1 MIINIK
7 VPSPGESITE
17 VELVRWLVENN
28 EIVER
33 NSEIAEIDSD
43 KATLT
48 ITAEESGKIEF
59 LAIEG
64 DKVNVGSII
73 CSINTDFEYLRK
85 KGSIPKE
92 ISPLKE
98 ELKSLDSDKKELD
111 TSNISITPLAKNILS
126 DSNINPK
133 VFSNRNE
140 KITKKIVLEEI
151 NHTSNHTNDRPVEI
165 IKMSS
170 LRKKLAERLVA
181 VKNQTAMLTTFNE
194 VDMTEIIK
202 LRAQYKEAFKEKYG
216 SHLGFISFF
225 VNAVVQGFQDF
236 PQINASID
244 GEFFNYYKYADVGI
258 AVSTAKGLM
267 VPVIKNANELG
278 LKDIEIKLAELAIKA
293 RDNKITIEELTGG
306 TFTITNGGVF
316 GSLMSTPILNPPQ
329 SAILGMHKIMDR
341 AIVVNGKIEIRPMM
355 YIALSYDHRIID
367 GKESVG
373 FVVKVKEILE
383 SPIEKIFDGE
393 ENIKTLLGL

>member
-1 MIINIK
+1 MILNIK

-28 EIVER
+28 EIVEK
-33 NSEIAEIDSD
+33 NAEVAEIDSD

-59 LAIEG
+59 TAKEG
-64 DKVNVGSII
+64 DKVNVGASIGTI
-73 CSINTDFEYLRK
+73 
-85 KGSIPKE
+85 
-92 ISPLKE
+92 
-98 ELKSLDSDKKELD
+98 DSEFAFVKKENSETANNSFANNSETQIIEKSQDID
-111 TSNISITPLAKNILS
+111 TSHLSITPLAKNILS
-126 DSNINPK
+126 DSKINPD
-133 VFSNRNE
+133 VFSNRHE
-140 KITKKIVLEEI
+140 KITKKIVLEELNQI
-151 NHTSNHTNDRPVEI
+151 TIPNSNRPVDI
-165 IKMSS
+165 VKMSS

-194 VDMTEIIK
+194 VDMTEIIRIRN
-202 LRAQYKEAFKEKYG
+202 LYKEDFKEKYG

-244 GEFFNYYKYADVGI
+244 GENFYYYKYADVGI
-258 AVSTAKGLM
+258 AVSTQKGLM
-267 VPVIKNANELG
+267 VPVIKNANELN
-278 LKDIEIKLAELAIKA
+278 LKETELKLAELAAKA
-293 RDNKITIEELTGG
+293 RDNKITLEELTGG

-341 AIVVNGKIEIRPMM
+341 AVVINGKIEIRPMM

-373 FVVKVKEILE
+373 FIVKVKEILE
-383 SPIEKIFDGE
+383 SPVEKIFKGE
-393 ENIKTLLGL
+393 ANIKTVLGI

>member
-28 EIVER
+28 EIVEK
-33 NSEIAEIDSD
+33 NKEIAEIDSD

-59 LAIEG
+59 LSQEG
-64 DKVNVGSII
+64 DKVNVGSVI
-73 CSINTDFEYLRK
+73 CTINTDFEFVRNE
-85 KGSIPKE
+85 GSIPVE
-92 ISPLKE
+92 TSTSSEQLE
-98 ELKSLDSDKKELD
+98 STKSNKKELD
-111 TSNISITPLAKNILS
+111 TFSISITPLAKNILS
-126 DSNINPK
+126 DSDLNPK

-151 NHTSNHTNDRPVEI
+151 NHNSKPSNDRPVEI
-165 IKMSS
+165 VKMSS

-194 VDMTEIIK
+194 VDMTEIMK
-202 LRAQYKEAFKEKYG
+202 LRAQYKEAFKEKHG

-278 LKDIEIKLAELAIKA
+278 LKDIEIKLAELAVKA
-293 RDNKITIEELTGG
+293 RDNKITIEELSGG

-383 SPIEKIFDGE
+383 SPIDKIFGGE
-393 ENIKTLLGL
+393 ENIKSALGL